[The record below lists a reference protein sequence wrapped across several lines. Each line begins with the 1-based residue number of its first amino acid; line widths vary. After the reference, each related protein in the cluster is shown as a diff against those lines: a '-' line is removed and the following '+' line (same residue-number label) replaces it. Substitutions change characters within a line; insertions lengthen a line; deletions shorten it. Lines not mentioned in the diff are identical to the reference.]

1 MSGRSTRNK
10 IRHQLSMLIADTD
23 KLMIHLHKI
32 DVLGEQ
38 QSPFINDTL
47 PILVDAV
54 DALQKIIEYFKDNI

>member
-1 MSGRSTRNK
+1 
-10 IRHQLSMLIADTD
+10 MLVADTD

-38 QSPFINDTL
+38 QSLFINETL